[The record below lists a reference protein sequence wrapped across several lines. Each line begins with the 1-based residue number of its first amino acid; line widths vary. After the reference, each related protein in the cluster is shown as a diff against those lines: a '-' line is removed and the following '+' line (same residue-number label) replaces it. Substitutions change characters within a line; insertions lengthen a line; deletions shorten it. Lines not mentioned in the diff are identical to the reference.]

1 MKSHVFFSPT
11 EINSPRW
18 LQAFP
23 EAQVSPA
30 APQADAD
37 NCAWLFIYDELS
49 YIQIEH
55 LSATGA
61 QVIAMTAIESPQ
73 EARRA
78 LEAGASG
85 YVHYLAAPEVLVQVA
100 QVVAT
105 GGMWLGADLM
115 RQLVLATARIVPA
128 INNPKVNN
136 LKATNPKV
144 DLSLL
149 TSREKA
155 VAELVAAGKSNK
167 EIARDLDITERTVK
181 AHLGSVFEKLQV
193 RDRLQLV
200 LVFSDKSGA

>member
-1 MKSHVFFSPT
+1 MSQHLFFVPA
-11 EINSPRW
+11 EIQSPRW

-23 EAQVSPA
+23 AAQISDAVPHVN
-30 APQADAD
+30 ADKFV
-37 NCAWLFIYDELS
+37 WLLLRDELS
-49 YIQIEH
+49 FIQIQR
-55 LSATGA
+55 LSVAGA
-61 QVIAMTAIESPQ
+61 RVIAMTAIENPQ

-85 YVHYLAAPEVLVQVA
+85 YVHYLAIPQVLEQVA
-100 QVVAT
+100 QVVAA

-115 RQLVLATARIVPA
+115 RQLVLATARILPVTA
-128 INNPKVNN
+128 PK
-136 LKATNPKV
+136 A

-167 EIARDLDITERTVK
+167 EVARDLGITERTVK
-181 AHLGSVFEKLQV
+181 AHLGSAFEKLHV

-200 LVFSDKSGA
+200 LMFSNKSGV

>member
-1 MKSHVFFSPT
+1 MKSHLFFSPAD
-11 EINSPRW
+11 IISPRW

-23 EAQVSPA
+23 AARICTA

-37 NCAWLFIYDELS
+37 NCAWLFLYDELS
-49 YIQIEH
+49 YIQIQH
-55 LSATGA
+55 LNASGA
-61 QVIAMTAIESPQ
+61 QVIAMTAIENPQ

-115 RQLVLATARIVPA
+115 RQLVLATARLVPA
-128 INNPKVNN
+128 LTSPKADV
-136 LKATNPKV
+136 
-144 DLSLL
+144 SLL

-167 EIARDLDITERTVK
+167 EVARDLDITERTVK

-200 LVFSDKSGA
+200 LVFPDKSGA

>member
-1 MKSHVFFSPT
+1 MIQHLFFSPA
-11 EINSPRW
+11 EIQSPRW

-23 EAQVSPA
+23 AARISST
-30 APQADAD
+30 APQASVDEFV
-37 NCAWLFIYDELS
+37 WLLLRDELS
-49 YIQIEH
+49 FIQIQS
-55 LSATGA
+55 LSAAGA
-61 QVIAMTAIESPQ
+61 RVIAMTAIENPQ

-85 YVHYLAAPEVLVQVA
+85 YVHYLAIPQVLEQVA
-100 QVVAT
+100 QVVAA

-115 RQLVLATARIVPA
+115 RQLVLATARILPAASVPQA
-128 INNPKVNN
+128 
-136 LKATNPKV
+136 

-167 EIARDLDITERTVK
+167 EVARDLDITERTVK
-181 AHLGSVFEKLQV
+181 AHLGSTFEKLQV

-200 LVFSDKSGA
+200 LMFSNKTGA

>member
-1 MKSHVFFSPT
+1 MKSHLFFSPA
-11 EINSPRW
+11 EITSPRW

-23 EAQVSPA
+23 EAHISTA
-30 APQADAD
+30 APKADAD
-37 NCAWLFIYDELS
+37 NCAWIFLYDELS
-49 YIQIEH
+49 YIQIQH
-55 LSATGA
+55 LNASGAT
-61 QVIAMTAIESPQ
+61 VIAMTAIENPQ

-78 LEAGASG
+78 LEEGASG
-85 YVHYLAAPEVLVQVA
+85 YVHYLAASEVLVQVA

-115 RQLVLATARIVPA
+115 RQLVLATARIAPV
-128 INNPKVNN
+128 VNS
-136 LKATNPKV
+136 PKV

-167 EIARDLDITERTVK
+167 EVARDLDITERTVK

-200 LVFSDKSGA
+200 LVFPDKSGA

>member
-1 MKSHVFFSPT
+1 MIQHLFFAPA

-23 EAQVSPA
+23 AAQISNAVPHA
-30 APQADAD
+30 VAGAFV
-37 NCAWLFIYDELS
+37 WLLLRDELS
-49 YIQIEH
+49 FIQIQS
-55 LSATGA
+55 LSAAGA
-61 QVIAMTAIESPQ
+61 RVIAMTAIENPQ

-85 YVHYLAAPEVLVQVA
+85 YVHYLAIPQVLEQVA
-100 QVVAT
+100 QVVVA

-115 RQLVLATARIVPA
+115 RQLVLATARILPA
-128 INNPKVNN
+128 ASTPQ
-136 LKATNPKV
+136 A

-167 EIARDLDITERTVK
+167 EVARDLNITERTVK
-181 AHLGSVFEKLQV
+181 AHLGSAFEKLQV

-200 LVFSDKSGA
+200 LMFSSKSGV

>member
-1 MKSHVFFSPT
+1 MSQHLFLSPA
-11 EINSPRW
+11 EIQSPRW
-18 LQAFP
+18 QQAFP
-23 EAQVSPA
+23 AAQIS
-30 APQADAD
+30 DAVPHI
-37 NCAWLFIYDELS
+37 NTHEFVWMLLRDELS
-49 YIQIEH
+49 FIQIQS

-61 QVIAMTAIESPQ
+61 RVIAMTAIENPQ

-85 YVHYLAAPEVLVQVA
+85 YVHYLAIPQVLEQVA
-100 QVVAT
+100 QVVSV

-115 RQLVLATARIVPA
+115 RQLVLATARILPA
-128 INNPKVNN
+128 ASTPS
-136 LKATNPKV
+136 A

-167 EIARDLDITERTVK
+167 EVARDLDITERTVK
-181 AHLGSVFEKLQV
+181 AHLGSAFEKLQV

-200 LVFSDKSGA
+200 LMFSSKSGV